1 MITRINA
8 QAASRP
14 TDLVGNT
21 PLLELSSIS
30 REVPG
35 VRILGKAE
43 WYNPGGSVKDRPAL
57 WMIRDGEKSGLLTP
71 EKIIIDATSG
81 NTGIAYAW
89 IGAALGYKV
98 KLCMPK
104 NASEERKKILRAYG
118 VEVVLTDPGE
128 GSDGAIR
135 EARRLYAEDP
145 ERYFYP
151 DQYKNPANPRSHY
164 ESTAPE
170 IWEQTDGEVTHFV
183 AGLGT
188 SGTFVG
194 TATRLREYNPEIKV
208 VSFEPDSPFHG
219 LEGMKHMASA
229 IVPEIYDPTI
239 ADQNFGTP
247 TEDAYDMVKRLARE
261 EGILVGI
268 SAGGAVATSLRVAR
282 ELESGVVVTVLCDS
296 ADKYLSESFWE
307 ESARAAEDRRGGR
320 RAHPRPRQ
328 GSLPR
333 GVQRCDG
340 GNANRGYEDRG
351 GRLARRERS
360 LRREIAPLPHRPP
373 GVHEARRASRRARHG
388 APRDIPFPPGPSGRA
403 FRVRPGACLAQLLV
417 HHRLGG

>member
-1 MITRINA
+1 MITRINRRLGL
-8 QAASRP
+8 RP
-14 TDLVGNT
+14 VDLVGNT
-21 PLLELSSIS
+21 PLLELASVS

-35 VRILGKAE
+35 VTILGKAE

-57 WMIRDGEKSGLLTP
+57 WMIREGEKSGELSSGKVIL
-71 EKIIIDATSG
+71 DATSG

-98 KLCMPK
+98 RLCVPK
-104 NASEERKKILRAYG
+104 NASEERKKILRTLG

-135 EARRLYAEDP
+135 EARRHYAEDP

-151 DQYKNPANPRSHY
+151 DQYKNPANVRAHY

-170 IWEQTDGEVTHFV
+170 IWEQTEGEITHFV

-194 TATRLREYNPEIKV
+194 TARRLKEYNPEIKV
-208 VSFEPDSPFHG
+208 ISFEPDSPFHG

-239 ADQNFGTP
+239 ADENFGTP
-247 TEDAYDMVKRLARE
+247 TEEAYEMVKRLARE
-261 EGILVGI
+261 EGILVGL
-268 SAGGAVATSLRVAR
+268 SGGAAVATSLKVAR
-282 ELESGVVVTVLCDS
+282 ELESGVVVTILPDG

-307 ESARAAEDRRGGR
+307 E
-320 RAHPRPRQ
+320 
-328 GSLPR
+328 
-333 GVQRCDG
+333 
-340 GNANRGYEDRG
+340 
-351 GRLARRERS
+351 
-360 LRREIAPLPHRPP
+360 
-373 GVHEARRASRRARHG
+373 
-388 APRDIPFPPGPSGRA
+388 
-403 FRVRPGACLAQLLV
+403 
-417 HHRLGG
+417 

>member
-1 MITRINA
+1 M
-8 QAASRP
+8 
-14 TDLVGNT
+14 
-21 PLLELSSIS
+21 ELPSIS

-57 WMIRDGEKSGLLTP
+57 WMIRDGEKSGELGPGKVIL
-71 EKIIIDATSG
+71 DATSG

-89 IGAALGYKV
+89 IGASLGYKV
-98 KLCMPK
+98 KLCMPR

-145 ERYFYP
+145 VRYFYP
-151 DQYKNPANPRSHY
+151 DQYKNPANPRAHY

-170 IWEQTDGEVTHFV
+170 IWEQTDGEITHFV

-194 TATRLREYNPEIKV
+194 TATRLKEYNPEIKV

-239 ADQNFGTP
+239 AYKNLATS
-247 TEDAYDMVKRLARE
+247 TEEAYDMVKRLARE

-268 SAGGAVATSLRVAR
+268 SAGAAVATSLRIAR
-282 ELESGVVVTVLCDS
+282 EIESGVIVTILCDG
-296 ADKYLSESFWE
+296 ADKYLSENFWE
-307 ESARAAEDRRGGR
+307 D
-320 RAHPRPRQ
+320 
-328 GSLPR
+328 
-333 GVQRCDG
+333 
-340 GNANRGYEDRG
+340 
-351 GRLARRERS
+351 
-360 LRREIAPLPHRPP
+360 
-373 GVHEARRASRRARHG
+373 
-388 APRDIPFPPGPSGRA
+388 
-403 FRVRPGACLAQLLV
+403 
-417 HHRLGG
+417 

>member
-1 MITRINA
+1 MYNNPDMITRINT
-8 QAASRP
+8 QVGRRP
-14 TDLVGNT
+14 VDLVGNT
-21 PLLELSSIS
+21 PLLELSSVS
-30 REVPG
+30 HEVPG

-57 WMIRDGEKSGLLTP
+57 WMIQDGEKSGKLTHA
-71 EKIIIDATSG
+71 KTILDATSG

-89 IGAALGYKV
+89 IGASLGYKV
-98 KLCMPK
+98 KLCMPR
-104 NASEERKKILRAYG
+104 NASEERKKILRAHG

-151 DQYKNPANPRSHY
+151 DQYKNPANPRAHY

-194 TATRLREYNPEIKV
+194 TATRLKEYNPGIQAI
-208 VSFEPDSPFHG
+208 SFEPDSPFHG
-219 LEGMKHMASA
+219 LEGMKHMGSA
-229 IVPEIYDPTI
+229 IVPEIYDPSI
-239 ADQNFGTP
+239 ADQNLGTP

-268 SAGGAVATSLRVAR
+268 SAGAAVATSLRVAR
-282 ELESGVVVTVLCDS
+282 ELESGVIVTVLCDG

-307 ESARAAEDRRGGR
+307 E
-320 RAHPRPRQ
+320 
-328 GSLPR
+328 
-333 GVQRCDG
+333 
-340 GNANRGYEDRG
+340 
-351 GRLARRERS
+351 
-360 LRREIAPLPHRPP
+360 
-373 GVHEARRASRRARHG
+373 
-388 APRDIPFPPGPSGRA
+388 
-403 FRVRPGACLAQLLV
+403 
-417 HHRLGG
+417 

>member
-1 MITRINA
+1 MITRIKDKLG
-8 QAASRP
+8 SRP
-14 TDLVGNT
+14 VDLVGNT
-21 PLLELSSIS
+21 PLLELESIS

-35 VRILGKAE
+35 VSILGKAE

-57 WMIRDGEKSGLLTP
+57 WMIRDGEKSGELGSGKVIL
-71 EKIIIDATSG
+71 DATSG

-89 IGAALGYKV
+89 IGASLGYKV

-118 VEVVLTDPGE
+118 VEIVLTDPGE

-170 IWEQTDGEVTHFV
+170 IWEQTDGEISHFV

-194 TATRLREYNPEIKV
+194 TARRLREYNPEIKV

-229 IVPEIYDPTI
+229 IVPEIYDPTV
-239 ADQNFGTP
+239 ANENLGTP
-247 TEDAYDMVKRLARE
+247 TEEAYDMVKRLARE
-261 EGILVGI
+261 EGILAGL
-268 SAGGAVATSLRVAR
+268 SAGAAVATSLRIAR
-282 ELESGVVVTVLCDS
+282 ELESGVVVTVLPDG

-307 ESARAAEDRRGGR
+307 E
-320 RAHPRPRQ
+320 
-328 GSLPR
+328 
-333 GVQRCDG
+333 
-340 GNANRGYEDRG
+340 
-351 GRLARRERS
+351 
-360 LRREIAPLPHRPP
+360 
-373 GVHEARRASRRARHG
+373 
-388 APRDIPFPPGPSGRA
+388 
-403 FRVRPGACLAQLLV
+403 
-417 HHRLGG
+417 

>member
-1 MITRINA
+1 M
-8 QAASRP
+8 
-14 TDLVGNT
+14 
-21 PLLELSSIS
+21 ELSSVP

-43 WYNPGGSVKDRPAL
+43 WHNPGGSVKDRPAL
-57 WMIRDGEKSGLLTP
+57 WMIRDGEKSGELGPGKVIL
-71 EKIIIDATSG
+71 DATSG

-89 IGAALGYKV
+89 IGASLGYRV

-135 EARRLYAEDP
+135 EARRLYAENP

-208 VSFEPDSPFHG
+208 ISFEPDSPFHG

-239 ADQNFGTP
+239 ADQSLGTP

-268 SAGGAVATSLRVAR
+268 SAGAAVATSLRVAR

-307 ESARAAEDRRGGR
+307 E
-320 RAHPRPRQ
+320 
-328 GSLPR
+328 
-333 GVQRCDG
+333 
-340 GNANRGYEDRG
+340 
-351 GRLARRERS
+351 
-360 LRREIAPLPHRPP
+360 
-373 GVHEARRASRRARHG
+373 
-388 APRDIPFPPGPSGRA
+388 
-403 FRVRPGACLAQLLV
+403 
-417 HHRLGG
+417 

>member
-1 MITRINA
+1 MITRIKDGLGA
-8 QAASRP
+8 RP
-14 TDLVGNT
+14 VDLVGNT
-21 PLLELSSIS
+21 PLVELGSIS
-30 REVPG
+30 AEVPG

-57 WMIRDGEKSGLLTP
+57 WMIRDGERSGRLTP
-71 EKIIIDATSG
+71 EKTILDATSG

-89 IGAALGYKV
+89 IGASLGYKV
-98 KLCMPK
+98 KLCMPR

-118 VEVVLTDPGE
+118 VEVVLTDPAE

-135 EARRLYAEDP
+135 EARRLYAEEPD
-145 ERYFYP
+145 RYFYP
-151 DQYKNPANPRSHY
+151 DQYTNPANPRAHY

-170 IWEQTDGEVTHFV
+170 IWEATDGEITHFV

-194 TATRLREYNPEIKV
+194 TSTRLKEYNPEIEV
-208 VSFEPDSPFHG
+208 VSFEPDGPFHG

-239 ADQNFGTP
+239 ADRNLATP

-268 SAGGAVATSLRVAR
+268 SAGAAVATSLRVAR
-282 ELESGVVVTVLCDS
+282 ELESGVVVAILCDG

-307 ESARAAEDRRGGR
+307 D
-320 RAHPRPRQ
+320 
-328 GSLPR
+328 
-333 GVQRCDG
+333 
-340 GNANRGYEDRG
+340 
-351 GRLARRERS
+351 
-360 LRREIAPLPHRPP
+360 
-373 GVHEARRASRRARHG
+373 
-388 APRDIPFPPGPSGRA
+388 
-403 FRVRPGACLAQLLV
+403 
-417 HHRLGG
+417 

>member
-1 MITRINA
+1 MILYNNSDMITRINT

-21 PLLELSSIS
+21 PLLELSSVS

-57 WMIRDGEKSGLLTP
+57 WMIRDGEKSGELGPGKVIL
-71 EKIIIDATSG
+71 DATSG

-89 IGAALGYKV
+89 IGASLGYRV

-118 VEVVLTDPGE
+118 VEVVLTDPGD

-135 EARRLYAEDP
+135 EARRIYAENP

-194 TATRLREYNPEIKV
+194 TATRLREYNPDIKV

-268 SAGGAVATSLRVAR
+268 SAGAAVATSLRVAR

-307 ESARAAEDRRGGR
+307 E
-320 RAHPRPRQ
+320 
-328 GSLPR
+328 
-333 GVQRCDG
+333 
-340 GNANRGYEDRG
+340 
-351 GRLARRERS
+351 
-360 LRREIAPLPHRPP
+360 
-373 GVHEARRASRRARHG
+373 
-388 APRDIPFPPGPSGRA
+388 
-403 FRVRPGACLAQLLV
+403 
-417 HHRLGG
+417 

>member
-1 MITRINA
+1 
-8 QAASRP
+8 
-14 TDLVGNT
+14 
-21 PLLELSSIS
+21 LELSSVS

-57 WMIRDGEKSGLLTP
+57 WMIRDGEKSGELGPGKVIL
-71 EKIIIDATSG
+71 DATSG

-89 IGAALGYKV
+89 IGASLGYRV

-151 DQYKNPANPRSHY
+151 DQYKNPANPRAHY

-194 TATRLREYNPEIKV
+194 TSTRLREYNPDIKV
-208 VSFEPDSPFHG
+208 ISFEPDSPFHG

-268 SAGGAVATSLRVAR
+268 SAGAAVATSLRVAR

-307 ESARAAEDRRGGR
+307 E
-320 RAHPRPRQ
+320 
-328 GSLPR
+328 
-333 GVQRCDG
+333 
-340 GNANRGYEDRG
+340 
-351 GRLARRERS
+351 
-360 LRREIAPLPHRPP
+360 
-373 GVHEARRASRRARHG
+373 
-388 APRDIPFPPGPSGRA
+388 
-403 FRVRPGACLAQLLV
+403 
-417 HHRLGG
+417 